1 MQKDDVCAF
10 TVVLIE
16 NFRFYSSSL
25 STNYYVYRS
34 WIKLFRNY
42 LESNGYVG
50 NRTYCCWGQEP
61 KSTLCSAKL
70 YNLWVCFVS
79 AKRKIYEQ
87 KPKATYRINFL
98 RFGVWYFNNYYSI
111 LRKVSG
117 IWSKFEWLIQRS
129 RKIICNKNHLDIRSF
144 KDKGTGNVYQKIYK

>member
-1 MQKDDVCAF
+1 MYVRLRLYWLKILDFIHLLYQQIIMFIGAG
-10 TVVLIE
+10 L
-16 NFRFYSSSL
+16 NFFAIIWKVMDML
-25 STNYYVYRS
+25 AIGHIAV
-34 WIKLFRNY
+34 
-42 LESNGYVG
+42 ED
-50 NRTYCCWGQEP
+50 WGQEP

-98 RFGVWYFNNYYSI
+98 GV
-111 LRKVSG
+111 LRKVPG
-117 IWSKFEWLIQRS
+117 IWRKFEWLIQRS

-144 KDKGTGNVYQKIYK
+144 KDKGTGNVYQIL